1 MSEFY
6 QHKQFGTATV
16 LICIAVAV
24 LLGIAVG
31 VRGAPWPALIAV
43 AVLAL
48 IAWLF
53 SSLTI
58 TVNASEVSWSF
69 GPGFW
74 RSEIARNTIQSVAI
88 VQNHW
93 WNGFG
98 IRMRP
103 GWRLYNVSGFDAVE
117 LRLQSGD
124 IVRLGTD
131 DPQGLEAALKS

>member
-6 QHKQFGTATV
+6 HHRQFGTATV
-16 LICIAVAV
+16 LICIALAAIV
-24 LLGIAVG
+24 GTIIG
-31 VRGAPWPALIAV
+31 VRNAPWVGLIVV
-43 AVLAL
+43 AILAL
-48 IAWLF
+48 TAWVF
-53 SSLTI
+53 SSLTV
-58 TVNASEVSWSF
+58 TVNASEVSWYF

-74 RSEIARNTIQSVAI
+74 RSQIARNTIQSVAI